1 MSPQLNPCPDCGAAF
16 APSDGDRHAYLGASP
31 ECWTAFNTVLA
42 REFEDAAYFSVH
54 RLTVDAYTTQ
64 HPGDQSDRRAAQS
77 TNIHLTALY
86 LIFEEGRSF
95 SYASKSL
102 GALAKAYKQEFQPL
116 EPPDPSAY
124 AYTIKDICDATNA
137 EEHQERVR
145 LWAHDVFRAWAPHH
159 ETAKRYA
166 RRREQL

>member
-1 MSPQLNPCPDCGAAF
+1 MSPNLSSCPDCGAAF
-16 APSDGDRHAYLGASP
+16 EPGNGDRHAYLGASP
-31 ECWTAFNTVLA
+31 ECWSAFNAVLA
-42 REFEDAAYFSVH
+42 REFEDPAYFSVH

-86 LIFEEGRSF
+86 LIFEDGCTF
-95 SYASKSL
+95 SYAAKSL
-102 GALAKAYKQEFQPL
+102 GALAKACKQEFQPL
-116 EPPDPSAY
+116 APPDPSAY
-124 AYTIKDICDATNA
+124 AYTIKDIYDAATA
-137 EEHQERVR
+137 EDHQKRVR
-145 LWAHDVFRAWAPHH
+145 LWAEDVFRAWAPHH